1 MRTFKR
7 KSSQQH
13 RVNRIARVLVLKNFF
28 DIIIQ
33 GRHLNQLLVL
43 SLLSI
48 SKLCVCVCVC
58 VCVERGDTK
67 TYSVDKRNQ
76 QILMSGALVILI
88 N

>member
-33 GRHLNQLLVL
+33 GRHLNQLLFL

-48 SKLCVCVCVC
+48 SKLCLC
-58 VCVERGDTK
+58 VCVERGGGGDTK

-76 QILMSGALVILI
+76 QILMSGALLI
-88 N
+88 IIN